1 VPVDTIW
8 IAASGGAMLLLA
20 ITLGLLRRRR
30 RMRAPIPPEAEP
42 PPPPP
47 LVTGVTAGE
56 REAAWS
62 ATRAADLLVATRD
75 EASQLRAGLDRAEQ
89 AAVLFETES
98 DDLRATV
105 AESDRLIDSLRN
117 GLEQAERQIA
127 TLETE
132 IAAAARSPVP
142 GGPMTGRIEEL
153 EGELERLRDAVASH
167 AAVERDLRH
176 RLAAAESTPA
186 ERDTSAGGD
195 LVYAGR
201 RIDELE
207 AQLADTEI
215 LDSPELE
222 ERIRDL
228 TARLQVAERE
238 RAELAAEHEKTRAEA
253 ARVKESARH
262 AREEADR
269 GIAAAAAEVAR
280 HSAKVADLERTA
292 GDPNRDAARL
302 VVRDA
307 EIADLEARLAALSAA
322 RESEL
327 RRLNDKIGSMEH
339 LYVEVETRERR
350 IEQLE
355 DEVKALAEARD
366 EAVADLARTE
376 RELVA
381 VQGAHAEALAAI
393 ERLAAL
399 ERDLVEART
408 RIAEL
413 EQVDA
418 AGTLRAEVDRLH
430 KTLAGERER
439 NARLQRRLSL
449 ESTESA
455 RSPSYAEWDH
465 RLRQRVD
472 QAVASAVGPLE
483 ARIERLRVVIVE
495 KEQRLAQLAEPAQPA
510 GPDDLTRIKG
520 IGPKIRDILHD
531 LEITTFREIAQF
543 TDQDV
548 ERVGAALPVYGRRIL
563 DDGWIYQAR
572 ELAD

>member
-1 VPVDTIW
+1 
-8 IAASGGAMLLLA
+8 MLLLA

-269 GIAAAAAEVAR
+269 RIAAAAAEVAR

>member
-1 VPVDTIW
+1 
-8 IAASGGAMLLLA
+8 MLLLA

-42 PPPPP
+42 PLPPP

-269 GIAAAAAEVAR
+269 RIAAAAAEVAR

>member
-8 IAASGGAMLLLA
+8 IATAGGVVLLLA
-20 ITLGLLRRRR
+20 MTLGLLRRRR
-30 RMRAPIPPEAEP
+30 QRRAPDPPEAEP
-42 PPPPP
+42 PLPPSP
-47 LVTGVTAGE
+47 VTGVTAGE

-62 ATRAADLLVATRD
+62 ATRAADLLAATRD
-75 EASQLRAGLDRAEQ
+75 EGSQLRHRLDRAEQ

-127 TLETE
+127 ALETE

-153 EGELERLRDAVASH
+153 EGESERLRDAVADH

-176 RLAAAESTPA
+176 RLAAAENTPA
-186 ERDTSAGGD
+186 ERGTSAGGD
-195 LVYAGR
+195 LADAGR

-207 AQLADTEI
+207 AQLADSEK

-228 TARLQVAERE
+228 TARLQGAERE

-269 GIAAAAAEVAR
+269 RIAAAAAEVAR

-418 AGTLRAEVDRLH
+418 AGTLRAEADRLH

-495 KEQRLAQLAEPAQPA
+495 KEQRLAQLAGPAQPA

-531 LEITTFREIAQF
+531 LGITTFREIAQF
-543 TDQDV
+543 TDQDL

-572 ELAD
+572 ELAG

>member
-1 VPVDTIW
+1 
-8 IAASGGAMLLLA
+8 MLLLA

-238 RAELAAEHEKTRAEA
+238 RAELAAEHEKTRVEA

-269 GIAAAAAEVAR
+269 RIAAAAAEVAR

-495 KEQRLAQLAEPAQPA
+495 KEQRLAQLAEPTQPA